1 MSSSYAA
8 AISALSSDS
17 SVEPPAK
24 TQTSPETTGVF
35 CPSSKSIPKPPGGRT
50 PSQELLRCL
59 EEQQEDPADYGI
71 GEHRHGNLKYSC
83 LKTTWTEKT
92 SILAGLDCW
101 VNLERVALCALNR
114 KMFSWTL

>member
-35 CPSSKSIPKPPGGRT
+35 CPSSQFVPKPPGGRT
-50 PSQELLRCL
+50 ASQELLGCL

-71 GEHRHGNLKYSC
+71 GEHRHGNLKYTRLIHFIS
-83 LKTTWTEKT
+83 T
-92 SILAGLDCW
+92 SA
-101 VNLERVALCALNR
+101 
-114 KMFSWTL
+114 